1 MLKKYL
7 LFLSFTMLIFISSS
21 VFAQEGG
28 GDGPPAPGGGPGG
41 ATPPPNS
48 IDGGLGILLAI
59 GVGYAVKKLRKE
71 D

>member
-7 LFLSFTMLIFISSS
+7 LFLSFALLVLTSSS
-21 VFAQEGG
+21 VFAQAVPE
-28 GDGPPAPGGGPGG
+28 PGGGSGG
-41 ATPPPNS
+41 SGGQGGPPNNVP
-48 IDGGLGILLAI
+48 IDGGVGFLLVL